1 MRTRITTTLVVLTAA
16 LALSSGLA
24 ACGSSSPPKPRTIA
38 ELVHKLGCTGYQTG
52 NEAFTRENG
61 SCDIAGASV
70 DLATFST
77 ADQRDQWVKAAQ
89 SFGGII
95 VTGDLWA
102 ADADSQQA
110 ADAVKAKLGGTEH

>member
-1 MRTRITTTLVVLTAA
+1 MKHAIIAGMVVAGLALTA
-16 LALSSGLA
+16 
-24 ACGSSSPPKPRTIA
+24 CGGSTPSKPPTIA
-38 ELVHKLGCTGYQTG
+38 SLVHKLGCTGYQTG
-52 NEAFTRENG
+52 NEALTRENG

-77 ADQRDQWVKAAQ
+77 SDQRDQWAKAAQ

-102 ADADSQQA
+102 ADADSQQV
-110 ADAVKAKLGGTEH
+110 ADAVKTKLGGTEH

>member
-1 MRTRITTTLVVLTAA
+1 MRPVITAAVVAAGLALTAA
-16 LALSSGLA
+16 
-24 ACGSSSPPKPRTIA
+24 ACSSSPPKPPAIA
-38 ELVHKLGCTGYQTG
+38 GLVNKLGCTGYQTG

-77 ADQRDQWVKAAQ
+77 ADQRDHWVKAAQ
-89 SFGGII
+89 SFSGII
-95 VTGDLWA
+95 ITGDLWA

-110 ADAVKAKLGGTEH
+110 ADAVKTKLGGTEH